1 MFAFFYHNLQVGGKV
16 FMKVFISNIGGK
28 TAKKMFKIFYE
39 REKWLIEIKQKI
51 YVSHNSIYRSK

>member
-1 MFAFFYHNLQVGGKV
+1 
-16 FMKVFISNIGGK
+16 MKVFISNIGGK